1 MSKPEWTKNGTVE
14 VCVGTDGVTGVMGG
28 GFVQVRGAL
37 GAPLENLFDD
47 VQSAKAQFERKHC
60 QPQKPRHIRT
70 DYADGSVVV
79 DSVEQ
84 DEQGRPLRVAFI
96 PDINGEP
103 LFQVRF
109 LLRVEIAESAD
120 AIVAR
125 AVRYVETGE

>member
-1 MSKPEWTKNGTVE
+1 MQKPEWTKIGSGPVE
-14 VCVGTDGVTGVMGG
+14 YCVGTDGVTGIWTGNSCYSVTDGQLAWSG
-28 GFVQVRGAL
+28 T
-37 GAPLENLFDD
+37 
-47 VQSAKAQFERKHC
+47 KADFEAHHC
-60 QPQKPRHIRT
+60 QPPAPRHTIRQ
-70 DYADGSVVV
+70 YADGSCVVE
-79 DSVEQ
+79 STEQ

>member
-1 MSKPEWTKNGTVE
+1 MSKPEWTKIGNVE
-14 VCVGTDGVTGVMGG
+14 VCVGTDGVTGVWNGTYVSAIHPG
-28 GFVQVRGAL
+28 ATSPDWITTKELFEVR
-37 GAPLENLFDD
+37 
-47 VQSAKAQFERKHC
+47 HC
-60 QPQKPRHIRT
+60 QPQKPRHTIRH
-70 DYADGSVVV
+70 YADGSVVV

-109 LLRVEIAESAD
+109 LLSVEIAESAD

>member
-1 MSKPEWTKNGTVE
+1 MSKPEWTKIGNVE
-14 VCVGTDGVTGVMGG
+14 VCVGTDGVTGVYVNDYAG
-28 GFVQVRGAL
+28 VVRVNNDGTTMYSVKSK
-37 GAPLENLFDD
+37 EM
-47 VQSAKAQFERKHC
+47 FESKHC